1 VNKPNSLNQLNP
13 LKHLL
18 QPLAGYLNDP
28 EITDI
33 LIYGSRRVYARKR
46 GCGFTLTGVTWQSDE
61 DLMTIAKSIGRE
73 MKRRLDE
80 REPILDAR
88 LPDKSRVNIVV
99 APCYDHGAC
108 IVIRKF
114 PEQHF
119 TLTDLESFG
128 AIDRNGQKILE
139 IIMRYGRNVMIA
151 GGTGSGK
158 TTLLNSLCGFI
169 PPHDIVVTV
178 EDAREIALPCD
189 LWVALETKRALDEND
204 RDVTLRDLIRTSL
217 RMNPRW
223 VIVGE
228 VRGAEALDLVRA
240 CNTGHFSVST
250 IHASSATGALG
261 ALESL
266 ILQAGLDVSAR
277 AVKEMVHRAIH
288 IVVHVEALPDHSRKL
303 MEIIEVEGLDYDR
316 SPHEPPYKTRT
327 LYRFEFDRY
336 DENGKAKGRFFVE
349 EPPSWLHKLKL
360 IPDFDMPD
368 FWRDKQLNS

>member
-1 VNKPNSLNQLNP
+1 M
-13 LKHLL
+13 L
-18 QPLAGYLNDP
+18 QPLAGYLGDP
-28 EITDI
+28 ETTDI
-33 LIYGSRRVYARKR
+33 LIYGSKRVYARKR
-46 GCGFTLTGVTWQSDE
+46 GYGFELTGVTWHSDA

-99 APCYDHGAC
+99 APCYDRGAY

-119 TLTDLESFG
+119 TLDDLERFG
-128 AIDRNGQKILE
+128 AIDSNGQKILE
-139 IIMRYGRNVMIA
+139 IIMRYGRNVLIA

-169 PPHDIVVTV
+169 PAHDIVVTV
-178 EDAREIALPCD
+178 EDAREISLPCD
-189 LWVALETKRALDEND
+189 LWVALETKRALDDDD
-204 RDVTLRDLIRTSL
+204 REITLRDLIRTSL

-240 CNTGHFSVST
+240 FNTGHFGAGT
-250 IHASSATGALG
+250 IHANSAEGALS

-277 AVKEMVHRAIH
+277 AIKEMVHRAIH
-288 IVVHVEALPDHSRKL
+288 IVVHVEALPDHSRRL

-327 LYRFEFDRY
+327 LYRFEFEGY
-336 DENGKAKGRFFVE
+336 DANGKAIGRFLVK
-349 EPPSWLHKLKL
+349 EPPSWLDKLKL
-360 IPDFDMPD
+360 IPNFEMPD
-368 FWRDKQLNS
+368 FWREK

>member
-1 VNKPNSLNQLNP
+1 MQNNP
-13 LKHLL
+13 LKNML
-18 QPLAGYLNDP
+18 QPLSGYLGDP

-33 LIYGSRRVYARKR
+33 LIYGSKRVYARKR
-46 GCGFTLTGVTWQSDE
+46 GCGFELTSVSWQSDE

-99 APCYDHGAC
+99 SPCYDRGAC

-119 TLTDLESFG
+119 TLDDLERFG
-128 AIDRNGQKILE
+128 AIDHSGQKILE
-139 IIMRYGRNVMIA
+139 IIMRYGRNVLIA

-169 PPHDIVVTV
+169 PASDIVVTV
-178 EDAREIALPCD
+178 EDAREISLPCD
-189 LWVALETKRALDEND
+189 LWVALETKRALDDED
-204 RDVTLRDLIRTSL
+204 REITLRDLIRASL

-223 VIVGE
+223 VVVGE

-240 CNTGHFSVST
+240 FNTGHFGAGT
-250 IHASSATGALG
+250 IHASSAEGALS
-261 ALESL
+261 ALENL

-277 AVKEMVHRAIH
+277 AVKEMVYRAIH
-288 IVVHVEALPDHSRKL
+288 IVVHVESLPDHSRRI

-316 SPHEPPYKTRT
+316 SPHEPPYKTRC
-327 LYRFEFDRY
+327 LYQFEFEGY
-336 DENGKAKGRFFVE
+336 DNDGKAVGRFLVK
-349 EPPSWLHKLKL
+349 EPPSWLNKLKL
-360 IPDFDMPD
+360 IPNFEMPD
-368 FWRDKQLNS
+368 FWRDQ